1 LRGVAILLVVVGHGG
16 LISNRH
22 CSDAGVA
29 LFFALSGYL
38 ITGVLL
44 ETPGVG
50 AFYLRRAARL
60 LPALLVML
68 AVLGVFATALGS
80 PFWSLAWPAL
90 LYIANWWQLS
100 GNDMGALNHMWSLAI
115 EEQWYL
121 VWPFVVL
128 LVPRR
133 WLPVIIA
140 AVLVCSLAA
149 RGWFVADG
157 QPWRAYDG
165 TDTNAFALAAGA
177 LLAVVP
183 RERARWWL
191 PVGLVALAGAAGWPS
206 NPEWAHGSAL
216 WVPLL
221 AATGGVLL
229 IGAAVTGRAP
239 WLQLAPLRYAGTVSY
254 GWYLW
259 HYPLDRV
266 AASMLGNGAVVGAC
280 ASAAALGCASLSWR
294 YVEQPIVQR
303 VRRRADR
310 DGEPV
315 TRRHATVVAPK
326 DKSAAGSV
334 LVDGN

>member
-22 CSDAGVA
+22 GSDAGVA

-44 ETPGVG
+44 ERPLVG
-50 AFYLRRAARL
+50 TFYLRRAARL

-68 AVLGVFATALGS
+68 AVLGVFATALGA

-100 GNDMGALNHMWSLAI
+100 GHDMGALNHMWSLAI

-133 WLPVIIA
+133 WLPKVVA
-140 AVLVCSLAA
+140 GLLVCSLAA

-177 LLAVVP
+177 WLAAAP
-183 RERARWWL
+183 RTQARWWL
-191 PVGLVALAGAAGWPS
+191 PVGLVALTVAAGWPS
-206 NPEWAHGSAL
+206 SPEWAHGSAL

-221 AATGGVLL
+221 AAAGGVLL
-229 IGAAVTGRAP
+229 IGAAVKGRVP
-239 WLQLAPLRYAGTVSY
+239 WLRLAPLRYAGTVSY

-266 AASMLGNGAVVGAC
+266 AASMLGNGAMVGVC
-280 ASAAALGCASLSWR
+280 ASAVALGCASLSWR
-294 YVEQPIVQR
+294 YVEQPIMLR
-303 VRRRADR
+303 VRNYTDR
-310 DGEPV
+310 QDEAWTRSYANVARPESTTDGQPCPG
-315 TRRHATVVAPK
+315 R
-326 DKSAAGSV
+326 
-334 LVDGN
+334 